1 MKKHTQTN
9 TARQA
14 GITVGMLS
22 RILNPEDIARPSWRL
37 AKKLGVLTGTDPVLW
52 VEKETE
58 KIRPLFG
65 LK

>member
-1 MKKHTQTN
+1 
-9 TARQA
+9 
-14 GITVGMLS
+14 MLS